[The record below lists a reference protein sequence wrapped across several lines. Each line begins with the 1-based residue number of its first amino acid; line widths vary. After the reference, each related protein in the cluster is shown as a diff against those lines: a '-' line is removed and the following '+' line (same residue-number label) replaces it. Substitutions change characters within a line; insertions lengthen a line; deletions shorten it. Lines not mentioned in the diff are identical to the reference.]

1 MNQYKYIYF
10 LGIGGIGMSAL
21 ARWFKVQGYYVGGYD
36 KTRSALTEQL
46 IAEGIDV
53 HYDDKVGRIPTAFY
67 KKNETLVV
75 YTPAVPKDNIEV
87 QYFEEHGYEILKRAQ
102 VLGLITKSYPTI
114 GVAGTHG
121 KTTTTTMV
129 TQLLRN
135 AAIECTAFMGG
146 ISANFGTN
154 MLIGGPMDPLVVE
167 ADEYDRSFLTLYPK
181 IAIVTS
187 IDADHLDIYGDHQS
201 VVDSFNDFISQ
212 VTSKVIIK
220 KELIESLLPSD
231 KIVSYSIK
239 TEADYYAKNVH
250 IENGMFVFDFIGK
263 NGVNLN
269 KIKLAI
275 PGFHNVENATAALA
289 AALEYG
295 VDPQKL
301 KSGLEAFRGVKRRF
315 EYIVA
320 QGSIIYI
327 DDYAHHPAELA
338 ALLSSAKALFANK
351 KVTIA
356 FQPHL
361 YTRTRDFAID
371 FARSLDLADEVL
383 LLDIY
388 PARELPIA
396 GVTSDMLLKLIT
408 NPNKRICTKEELIE
422 MAVRPGNEVFITA
435 GAGDIDRMIEPIKE
449 NIIRTNLNQI
459 TN

>member
-1 MNQYKYIYF
+1 MKQYKNIYF

-21 ARWFKVQGYYVGGYD
+21 ARWFKVQGYHVGGYD
-36 KTRSALTEQL
+36 KTRSTLTDQL
-46 IAEGIDV
+46 VAEGIDV
-53 HYDDKVGRIPTAFY
+53 HYDDKVGRIPTIFY
-67 KKNETLVV
+67 KKEETLVI

-87 QYFEEHGYEILKRAQ
+87 QYFEGHNYNMLKRAQ
-102 VLGLITKSYPTI
+102 VLGLITQNYPTI

-129 TQLLRN
+129 TQLLRHAEVN
-135 AAIECTAFMGG
+135 CTAFMGG

-154 MLIGGPMDPLVVE
+154 MLIGGPNDPVVVE

-187 IDADHLDIYGDHQS
+187 IDADHLDIYGDHNAVKQ
-201 VVDSFNDFISQ
+201 SFNDFIAQ
-212 VTSKVIIK
+212 VTTTVIVK
-220 KELIESLLPSD
+220 KEIIEALKPSD

-239 TEADYYAKNVH
+239 SEADYYATN
-250 IENGMFVFDFIGK
+250 IRIADGMFVFDFKGK
-263 NGVNLN
+263 NGISLAD
-269 KIKLAI
+269 IKLAI

-289 AALEYG
+289 AAIEYG
-295 VDPQKL
+295 VQPNSL
-301 KSGLEAFRGVKRRF
+301 KAGLEQFRGVKRRF

-320 QGSIIYI
+320 EGSIIYI
-327 DDYAHHPAELA
+327 DDYAHHPEELA
-338 ALLSSAKALFANK
+338 ALLTSAKALFANK

-361 YTRTRDFAID
+361 FTRTRDFALA
-371 FARSLDLADEVL
+371 FAQSLDLADEVL

-396 GVTSDMLLKLIT
+396 GVTSEMLLKLMK
-408 NPNKRICTKEELIE
+408 NPNKKICKKEDLAE
-422 MAVRPGNEVFITA
+422 MAIRPDTDVFITA

-449 NIIRTNLNQI
+449 NILRVNLNDKS
-459 TN
+459 N